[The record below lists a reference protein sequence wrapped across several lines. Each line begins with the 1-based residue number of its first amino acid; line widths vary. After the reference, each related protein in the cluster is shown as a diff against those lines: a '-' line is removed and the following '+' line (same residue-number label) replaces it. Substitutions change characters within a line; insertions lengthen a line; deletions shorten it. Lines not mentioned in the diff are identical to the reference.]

1 MRGREK
7 FLLLVVGALTVVAVG
22 GGLHWA
28 QAPGSEAGTPGGRA
42 PLSYDVEQAAVIKVT
57 DGDTFHVKLSNGE
70 ERTIR
75 VIGIDTP
82 ETKDPGK
89 PVQCYGPEA
98 SAEATELLTGEQVLL
113 TRDPSQGDR
122 DYYGRYLREVYL
134 TTGGRDYGQVMIEYG
149 FAREYLFKKP
159 YAQRAKYLQA
169 QQTAQ
174 QKGAGLWTDCQ
185 G

>member
-1 MRGREK
+1 MNRREK
-7 FLLLVVGALTVVAVG
+7 LLLLAVGALTLVAVG

-28 QAPGSEAGTPGGRA
+28 QAPGTEAGTPGGRA
-42 PLSYDVEQAAVIKVT
+42 PLTYDVERAAVTKVT
-57 DGDTFHVKLSNGE
+57 DGDTFHVRLSTGE
-70 ERTIR
+70 DRTIR

-89 PVQCYGPEA
+89 PVQCYGLEA
-98 SAEATELLTGEQVLL
+98 SAEAAELLTGEQVLL
-113 TRDPSQGDR
+113 TRDPSQEDR
-122 DYYGRYLREVYL
+122 DYYGRYLREVLL
-134 TTGGRDYGQVMIEYG
+134 TTSGRDYGQVMIEYG
-149 FAREYLFKKP
+149 FAREYQFKKP
-159 YAQRAKYLQA
+159 YAQREKYLQA